1 MKKKIAACILLI
13 LLLCGYFIFYHRDKQ
28 LKFIPRNA
36 DVVVLLD
43 VKKATRQYLSDFIT
57 HPSQWLKDGKTSQNT
72 ISIHKS
78 GVEIPDFLQIFHIE
92 NTGFSDWYCVLELKN
107 KSKFLTFLK
116 QQKFAAKGNNVFRK
130 DHFFI
135 KIEGEYCIVGTSDS
149 AFKNLKRLFLDFSR
163 KADFSSDRFI
173 HGSLGSI
180 SLISKGKVRNFPI
193 HLNSDAIEITNG
205 KEEDFS
211 SVISKLEKTNYFI
224 GAELNK
230 GNVQKITSI
239 FNKSI
244 SDSVQINSLQAT
256 ATLEQVNDTIVT
268 YAYDDDFNEIE
279 KKTVQKI
286 LQPNYYISLQTADPE
301 KSLQYFKN
309 KKWVNAQNEF
319 IAIPFQPNII
329 EEKAA
334 GVEIYSTRKVIRA
347 SDRLHEN
354 YIFVKN
360 NVLLYSH
367 LKLLTSKQ
375 KRIIS
380 NADYI
385 FYGNKNQDYFV
396 RLQFKKENLPLMLRW
411 QDD

>member
-13 LLLCGYFIFYHRDKQ
+13 LLLCGYFILYHRDKQ
-28 LKFIPRNA
+28 VKFIPRNA

-43 VKKATRQYLSDFIT
+43 VKKATRQYLFDFIT

-116 QQKFAAKGNNVFRK
+116 QQKFTAKGNNVFRK

-135 KIEGEYCIVGTSDS
+135 KIEGEYCVVGTSDS
-149 AFKNLKRLFLDFSR
+149 AFKNIKRLFLDFSR

-173 HGSLGSI
+173 DGSLGSI

-205 KEEDFS
+205 KKEDFS

-244 SDSVQINSLQAT
+244 SDSAQINSLQAT

-268 YAYDDDFNEIE
+268 YAYDDDFNEIQ

-334 GVEIYSTRKVIRA
+334 GVEIYSTRKVISP

-360 NVLLYSH
+360 NALLYSH

-375 KRIIS
+375 K
-380 NADYI
+380 
-385 FYGNKNQDYFV
+385 K
-396 RLQFKKENLPLMLRW
+396 
-411 QDD
+411 